1 MLLTDVSTSDK
12 VVSTS
17 VVGTCGNA
25 VEEVVGSEILMV
37 KVVVLVDAENN
48 IS

>member
-1 MLLTDVSTSDK
+1 MLLTDVSTSDN
-12 VVSTS
+12 VVSS
-17 VVGTCGNA
+17 SDVGTCGNA
-25 VEEVVGSEILMV
+25 GEEEVVSEILRV